1 VPVNTISIC
10 LTGLGDP
17 SIALCALMSPHGV
30 TMLTAPEIPI
40 NTNANANHSRLRSQL
55 MNCAICRTSVLFK
68 TENHSA
74 AEYRNTMAVT

>member
-55 MNCAICRTSVLFK
+55 MNCAICRTSVLLQI
-68 TENHSA
+68 
-74 AEYRNTMAVT
+74 RNPQALSFSS